1 MLNDR
6 ERRTL
11 ERIEQHLRTSDPEFV
26 RQFHTAAA
34 SYRAASARPRI
45 LLVVG
50 LLLMVLGTALVAPP
64 LAVLGMGVSLGALV
78 LAHQRN
84 GSAGFSPA

>member
-1 MLNDR
+1 VLNER

-11 ERIEQHLRTSDPEFV
+11 ERIEQHLRSSDPEFV

-34 SYRAASARPRI
+34 SYRTASARPRL

-50 LLLMVLGTALVAPP
+50 LLLMVLGSALVAPP
-64 LAVLGMGVSLGALV
+64 LAVLGMGVSLAALV
-78 LAHQRN
+78 LSHQRS
-84 GSAGFSPA
+84 GPAGFSPA